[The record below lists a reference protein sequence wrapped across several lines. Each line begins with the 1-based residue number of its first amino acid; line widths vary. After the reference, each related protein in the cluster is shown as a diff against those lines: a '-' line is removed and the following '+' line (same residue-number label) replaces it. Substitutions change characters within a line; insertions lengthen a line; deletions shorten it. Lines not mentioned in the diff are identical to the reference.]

1 MVAISYLLLSLY
13 SKTLH
18 NMEPKKEEKN
28 KLSVLQKDITDS
40 VVSRINE
47 LQEMGAL
54 TLPKTYAVGNE
65 LKMAFFAL
73 QEVVDR
79 DKKPALQVCTQSSIA
94 NALLKMAIQGL
105 SVWKKQCD
113 FIVYGN
119 KLSCEREY
127 HGTIA
132 LALRTG
138 VVVGIPEAEVI
149 YEGDIFKYRIV
160 NGKKEVVE
168 HSQEIENI
176 DINKIKGAYAVVPL
190 KDGEFHTEIMT
201 IQQIRQ
207 AWMQGA
213 MKGQSP
219 AHKNFTDQ
227 MAKKTVIGRALK
239 LYISSSDDEYLLGN
253 EAEPVQPEERRET
266 LEEVEF
272 TDAVVVD
279 EPEKKDEKKE
289 IKKKEPIKI
298 EDSEPQMSF

>member
-1 MVAISYLLLSLY
+1 M
-13 SKTLH
+13 
-18 NMEPKKEEKN
+18 EEKKQVKKQETN
-28 KLSVLQKDITDS
+28 QLSVLQKDITDS

-47 LQEMGAL
+47 LQEVGAL
-54 TLPKTYAVGNE
+54 ALPKTYAVGNE
-65 LKMAFFAL
+65 LKMAWFAL
-73 QEVVDR
+73 QEVKDR
-79 DKKPALQVCTQSSIA
+79 NGKHALEVCSKDSIA

-105 SVWKKQCD
+105 SVWKKQGD

-119 KLSCEREY
+119 KLSFEREY

-138 VVVGIPEAEVI
+138 TVTGVPEAEVI

-160 NGKKEVVE
+160 NGKKEIIE

-176 DINKIKGAYAVVPL
+176 DITKIKGAYAVVPL
-190 KDGEFHTEIMT
+190 KDGYFHTEVMT

-213 MKGQSP
+213 MKGQSG

-239 LYISSSDDEYLLGN
+239 LFISSSDDEYLLGN
-253 EAEPVQPEERRET
+253 EAEPIQQEEKKEP

-272 TDAVVVD
+272 TEVEVVQD
-279 EPEKKDEKKE
+279 EPEQEEEKKSN
-289 IKKKEPIKI
+289 EPK
-298 EDSEPQMSF
+298 MMF

>member
-1 MVAISYLLLSLY
+1 MEDKKQVKKQE
-13 SKTLH
+13 KTQ
-18 NMEPKKEEKN
+18 
-28 KLSVLQKDITDS
+28 LSVLQKDITDS

-47 LQEMGAL
+47 LQEVGAL
-54 TLPKTYAVGNE
+54 ALPKSYAVGNE
-65 LKMAFFAL
+65 LKMAWFVL

-79 DKKPALQVCTQSSIA
+79 DKKPALQVCTKDSIA
-94 NALLKMAIQGL
+94 NALLRMAIQGL
-105 SVWKKQCD
+105 SVWKKQGD

-119 KLSCEREY
+119 KLSFEREY

-138 VVVGIPEAEVI
+138 TVIGVPEAEIV

-160 NGKKEVVE
+160 NGKKEIIE

-190 KDGEFHTEIMT
+190 KDGDLHTEVMT

-207 AWMQGA
+207 AWMMGA
-213 MKGQSP
+213 MKGQST

-227 MAKKTVIGRALK
+227 MAKKTVISRALK

-253 EAEPVQPEERRET
+253 EADPVQPEEKKEP

-272 TDAVVVD
+272 TDVEVVQD
-279 EPEKKDEKKE
+279 EPEQ
-289 IKKKEPIKI
+289 
-298 EDSEPQMSF
+298 EDQKSDEPQMMF

>member
-1 MVAISYLLLSLY
+1 
-13 SKTLH
+13 
-18 NMEPKKEEKN
+18 MEKKENN
-28 KLSVLQKDITDS
+28 KVSVIQKDITDS
-40 VVSRINE
+40 VVSRISE

-73 QEVVDR
+73 QEVKDR
-79 DKKPALQVCTQSSIA
+79 NGKPALEVCTKESIA

-119 KLSCEREY
+119 KLTCEREY

-138 VVVGIPEAEVI
+138 RVSGIPEAEII
-149 YEGDIFKYRIV
+149 YENDVFKYRIV

-168 HSQEIENI
+168 HTQDLENI
-176 DINKIKGAYAVVPL
+176 DIAKIKGAYAVVPL
-190 KDGEFHTEIMT
+190 TDGTFYTEIMT
-201 IQQIRQ
+201 IHQIRQ

-213 MKGQSP
+213 MKGQSG

-227 MAKKTVIGRALK
+227 MAKKTVISRALK
-239 LYISSSDDEYLLGN
+239 LYISSSDDENLLSN
-253 EAEPVQPEERRET
+253 EQEPIPVEEKRET
-266 LEEVEF
+266 LEEVDFEE
-272 TDAVVVD
+272 TPEYQEAEVVEEV
-279 EPEKKDEKKE
+279 EEVK
-289 IKKKEPIKI
+289 
-298 EDSEPQMSF
+298 SNEPQMMF

>member
-1 MVAISYLLLSLY
+1 M
-13 SKTLH
+13 
-18 NMEPKKEEKN
+18 EEKN
-28 KLSVLQKDITDS
+28 QVKKQEKNQLSVLQKDITDS
-40 VVSRINE
+40 VVSRISE

-65 LKMAFFAL
+65 LKMAWFAL
-73 QEVVDR
+73 QEVEDR
-79 DKKPALQVCTQSSIA
+79 NKKPALEVCTKESIA

-138 VVVGIPEAEVI
+138 TVIGVPEAEVI
-149 YEGDIFKYRIV
+149 YEGDIFKYRII

-168 HSQEIENI
+168 HSQELENI
-176 DINKIKGAYAVVPL
+176 DINKIKGAYAIVPL
-190 KDGEFHTEIMT
+190 KDGDSHTEIMT
-201 IQQIRQ
+201 IQQIKQ

-213 MKGQSP
+213 MKGQSG

-227 MAKKTVIGRALK
+227 MAKKTVISRALK
-239 LYISSSDDEYLLGN
+239 LYISSSDDEYLLEN
-253 EAEPVQPEERRET
+253 EADPVPIQEKKET

-272 TDAVVVD
+272 TEAEVVQD
-279 EPEKKDEKKE
+279 EPEQLDQQAEQPSGN
-289 IKKKEPIKI
+289 EPK
-298 EDSEPQMSF
+298 MMF

>member
-1 MVAISYLLLSLY
+1 M
-13 SKTLH
+13 
-18 NMEPKKEEKN
+18 EEKKQEKNN
-28 KLSVLQKDITDS
+28 KLSVIQKDIADS
-40 VVSRINE
+40 VTTRINE

-54 TLPKTYAVGNE
+54 VLPKTYAVGNE

-73 QEVVDR
+73 QEVK
-79 DKKPALQVCTQSSIA
+79 DKNGKPALEVCTKESVE

-105 SVWKKQCD
+105 SVWRKQCD

-138 VVVGIPEAEVI
+138 QVTGIPEAEII
-149 YEGDIFKYRIV
+149 YEKDTFKYRIV

-168 HSQEIENI
+168 HEQDLENI
-176 DINKIKGAYAVVPL
+176 DINKIKGAYAIVPL
-190 KDGEFHTEIMT
+190 SDGTFYTEIMT

-213 MKGQSP
+213 MKGQSG

-227 MAKKTVIGRALK
+227 MAKKTVISRALK
-239 LYISSSDDEYLLGN
+239 LFISSSDDASLLED
-253 EAEPVQPEERRET
+253 EAEPIPVEEKRET
-266 LEEVEF
+266 LEEVDFQDGEVISSEPLKEEEKQ
-272 TDAVVVD
+272 TI
-279 EPEKKDEKKE
+279 EPEAE
-289 IKKKEPIKI
+289 EPNW
-298 EDSEPQMSF
+298 MS

>member
-1 MVAISYLLLSLY
+1 M
-13 SKTLH
+13 
-18 NMEPKKEEKN
+18 EEKN
-28 KLSVLQKDITDS
+28 QVKKQEKTQLSVLQKDITDS

-47 LQEMGAL
+47 LQEVGAL
-54 TLPKTYAVGNE
+54 ALPKSYAVGNE
-65 LKMAFFAL
+65 LKMAWFVL

-79 DKKPALQVCTQSSIA
+79 NKKPALQVCTKDSIA

-105 SVWKKQCD
+105 SVWKKQGD

-119 KLSCEREY
+119 KLSFEREY

-138 VVVGIPEAEVI
+138 TVTGVPEAEIV

-160 NGKKEVVE
+160 NGRKEIIE

-190 KDGEFHTEIMT
+190 KDGDFHTEIMT

-213 MKGQSP
+213 MKGQSG

-227 MAKKTVIGRALK
+227 MAKKTVISRALK
-239 LYISSSDDEYLLGN
+239 LYISSSDDEYLLDN
-253 EAEPVQPEERRET
+253 EADPVQPEEKKET

-272 TDAVVVD
+272 TEVEVVQD
-279 EPEKKDEKKE
+279 EPEQVE
-289 IKKKEPIKI
+289 EPK
-298 EDSEPQMSF
+298 SNEPQMMF

>member
-1 MVAISYLLLSLY
+1 M
-13 SKTLH
+13 
-18 NMEPKKEEKN
+18 EEKN
-28 KLSVLQKDITDS
+28 QVKKVEKNQLSVLQKDITDS
-40 VVSRINE
+40 VVSRISE
-47 LQEMGAL
+47 LQEVGAL
-54 TLPKTYAVGNE
+54 SLPKSYAVGNE
-65 LKMAFFAL
+65 LKMAWFAL

-79 DKKPALQVCTQSSIA
+79 NKKPALQVCTKDSIA

-105 SVWKKQCD
+105 SVWKKQGD

-119 KLSCEREY
+119 KLSFEREY

-138 VVVGIPEAEVI
+138 TVTGVPEAEVI

-160 NGKKEVVE
+160 NGKKEIIE

-190 KDGEFHTEIMT
+190 KDGDFHTEVMT

-207 AWMQGA
+207 AWMQGP
-213 MKGQSP
+213 MKGQSG

-227 MAKKTVIGRALK
+227 MAKKTVISRALK
-239 LYISSSDDEYLLGN
+239 LYISSSDDEYLLDN
-253 EAEPVQPEERRET
+253 EADPVQPEEKKET

-272 TDAVVVD
+272 TDAEVVQD
-279 EPEKKDEKKE
+279 EPEQEDQKFN
-289 IKKKEPIKI
+289 EPK
-298 EDSEPQMSF
+298 MMF

>member
-1 MVAISYLLLSLY
+1 M
-13 SKTLH
+13 
-18 NMEPKKEEKN
+18 EEKN
-28 KLSVLQKDITDS
+28 QVKKQEKNQISVLQKDITDS

-47 LQEMGAL
+47 LQEIGAL

-65 LKMAFFAL
+65 LKMAWFAL
-73 QEVVDR
+73 QEVKDR
-79 DKKPALQVCTQSSIA
+79 NSKPALEVCTKESVA
-94 NALLKMAIQGL
+94 NALLKMSIQGL

-138 VVVGIPEAEVI
+138 IVIGVPEAEVI

-168 HSQEIENI
+168 HSQELENI
-176 DINKIKGAYAVVPL
+176 DINKIKGAYAIVPL
-190 KDGEFHTEIMT
+190 KDGDFHTEIMT
-201 IQQIRQ
+201 IQQIKQ

-213 MKGQSP
+213 MKGQSG

-227 MAKKTVIGRALK
+227 MAKKTVISRALK
-239 LYISSSDDEYLLGN
+239 LYISSSDDEYLLEN
-253 EAEPVQPEERRET
+253 EADPVPVQEKKET

-272 TDAVVVD
+272 TEAEVVQD
-279 EPEKKDEKKE
+279 EPEQLDQQAEQRSGN
-289 IKKKEPIKI
+289 EPK
-298 EDSEPQMSF
+298 MMF

>member
-1 MVAISYLLLSLY
+1 M
-13 SKTLH
+13 
-18 NMEPKKEEKN
+18 EEKKQVKKVETN
-28 KLSVLQKDITDS
+28 QLSVLQKDITDS

-47 LQEMGAL
+47 LQEVGAL
-54 TLPKTYAVGNE
+54 SLPKTYAVGNE
-65 LKMAFFAL
+65 LKMAWFVL

-79 DKKPALQVCTQSSIA
+79 DKKPALQVCSKSSIA

-105 SVWKKQCD
+105 SVWKKQGD

-119 KLSCEREY
+119 KLSFEREY

-138 VVVGIPEAEVI
+138 TVIAVPEAEVI
-149 YEGDIFKYRIV
+149 YENDIFKYRIV
-160 NGKKEVVE
+160 NGKKEVIE
-168 HSQEIENI
+168 HSQELENI

-201 IQQIRQ
+201 IQQIKQ

-213 MKGQSP
+213 MKGQSG

-227 MAKKTVIGRALK
+227 MAKKTVISRALK
-239 LYISSSDDEYLLGN
+239 LYISSSDDEYLMDN
-253 EAEPVQPEERRET
+253 EAEPVPVQEKKDT

-272 TDAVVVD
+272 SEVEVVQDEVTEEQP
-279 EPEKKDEKKE
+279 EPEMK
-289 IKKKEPIKI
+289 
-298 EDSEPQMSF
+298 F

>member
-1 MVAISYLLLSLY
+1 M
-13 SKTLH
+13 
-18 NMEPKKEEKN
+18 EEKN
-28 KLSVLQKDITDS
+28 QVKKQEKTQLSVLQKDITDS
-40 VVSRINE
+40 VTSRINE

-73 QEVVDR
+73 QEVK
-79 DKKPALQVCTQSSIA
+79 DKNGKPALEVCTKESVA

-119 KLSCEREY
+119 KLTCEREY

-138 VVVGIPEAEVI
+138 RVSGIPEAEII
-149 YEGDIFKYRIV
+149 YENDVFKYRIV

-168 HSQEIENI
+168 HAQDLENI
-176 DINKIKGAYAVVPL
+176 DITKIKGAYAVVPL
-190 KDGEFHTEIMT
+190 TDGTFYTEIMT

-213 MKGQSP
+213 MKGQSG

-227 MAKKTVIGRALK
+227 MAKKTVISRALK
-239 LYISSSDDEYLLGN
+239 LFISSSDDASLMEN
-253 EAEPVQPEERRET
+253 EAEPVPVEEKRET

-272 TDAVVVD
+272 TEAEVVQD
-279 EPEKKDEKKE
+279 EPEKPEQSDEQPKSN
-289 IKKKEPIKI
+289 
-298 EDSEPQMSF
+298 DPQMMF

>member
-1 MVAISYLLLSLY
+1 
-13 SKTLH
+13 
-18 NMEPKKEEKN
+18 MEAKKEEKN

-47 LQEMGAL
+47 LQEIGCLA
-54 TLPKTYAVGNE
+54 LPKTYAVGNE

-73 QEVVDR
+73 QEVK
-79 DKKPALQVCTQSSIA
+79 DKNGKPALEVCTKESVA

-119 KLSCEREY
+119 KLTCEREY

-138 VVVGIPEAEVI
+138 KVKDVPEAEVI

-168 HSQEIENI
+168 HAQDLENI
-176 DINKIKGAYAVVPL
+176 DITKIKGAYAVVPL
-190 KDGEFHTEIMT
+190 TDGTFYTEIMT

-213 MKGQSP
+213 MKGQSG

-227 MAKKTVIGRALK
+227 MAKKTVISRALK
-239 LYISSSDDEYLLGN
+239 LFISSSDDASLMEN
-253 EAEPVQPEERRET
+253 EAEPVPVEEKRET

-272 TDAVVVD
+272 TEAEVVQD
-279 EPEKKDEKKE
+279 EPEKPEQSDEQPKSN
-289 IKKKEPIKI
+289 
-298 EDSEPQMSF
+298 DPQMMF

>member
-1 MVAISYLLLSLY
+1 MEDKNQVKKQE
-13 SKTLH
+13 KTQ
-18 NMEPKKEEKN
+18 
-28 KLSVLQKDITDS
+28 LSVLQKDITDS

-47 LQEMGAL
+47 LQEVGAL
-54 TLPKTYAVGNE
+54 ALPKSYAVGNE
-65 LKMAFFAL
+65 LKMAWFVL

-79 DKKPALQVCTQSSIA
+79 DKNPALQVCTKDSIA

-105 SVWKKQCD
+105 SVWKKQGD
-113 FIVYGN
+113 FIVYGK
-119 KLSCEREY
+119 KLSFEREY

-138 VVVGIPEAEVI
+138 TVTGVPEAEIV

-160 NGKKEVVE
+160 NGKKEIIE

-190 KDGEFHTEIMT
+190 KDGDFHTEIMT

-213 MKGQSP
+213 MKGQSG

-253 EAEPVQPEERRET
+253 EADPVQPEEKKET

-272 TDAVVVD
+272 TDAEVVQD
-279 EPEKKDEKKE
+279 EPEQEDQKSN
-289 IKKKEPIKI
+289 EPK
-298 EDSEPQMSF
+298 MMF

>member
-1 MVAISYLLLSLY
+1 MD
-13 SKTLH
+13 
-18 NMEPKKEEKN
+18 EKN
-28 KLSVLQKDITDS
+28 QVKKQEKTQLSVLQKDITDS

-47 LQEMGAL
+47 LQEVGAV
-54 TLPKTYAVGNE
+54 TLPKSYAVGNE
-65 LKMAFFAL
+65 LKMAWFAL

-79 DKKPALQVCTQSSIA
+79 NKKPALQVCTKDSIA

-105 SVWKKQCD
+105 SVWKKQGD
-113 FIVYGN
+113 FIVYDN
-119 KLSCEREY
+119 KLSFEREY

-138 VVVGIPEAEVI
+138 KVKDVPEAEVI

-160 NGKKEVVE
+160 NGKKEIVE
-168 HSQEIENI
+168 HSQELENI

-201 IQQIRQ
+201 IQQIKQ

-227 MAKKTVIGRALK
+227 MAKKTVISRALK
-239 LYISSSDDEYLLGN
+239 LYISSSDDEYLMDN
-253 EAEPVQPEERRET
+253 EADPVQVQEKKDA

-272 TDAVVVD
+272 TDAEVVQN
-279 EPEKKDEKKE
+279 EPEQEEEKK
-289 IKKKEPIKI
+289 
-298 EDSEPQMSF
+298 SNEPQMMF